1 MRLNCCYALQRL
13 LELFL
18 VVVAT
23 ADLAAVVVVALVV
36 VVVAGINKSVDKL
49 ETK

>member
-1 MRLNCCYALQRL
+1 M
-13 LELFL
+13 
-18 VVVAT
+18 VVAT
-23 ADLAAVVVVALVV
+23 ADLDAAVVVLGVVV

>member
-23 ADLAAVVVVALVV
+23 ADLAAVVAA